1 MTSFIRRLVAAKSE
15 SDSIRRH
22 QLLVFTCFPSVV
34 KEEFDHD
41 VLRCFVQNVHIRPY
55 VPVHRPANLHLCP
68 MALFFSWWPCRF
80 HPLYSFLFLF
90 PLESSPSSTHSSL
103 LIHAPALTPFLLF
116 FRSSIYSLR
125 FFFYLIQVFPSWFTS
140 LFLFSSSLYACVCYL
155 LNISISLQTSSSSS
169 PFFFT
174 FLCVCVCLPHPIS
187 AVCRFRRFALLCST
201 QRMGCI
207 YHTISSNRKYNSNSD
222 GFPETNSR
230 RAAMLL
236 QLLYRGTYKTV
247 RACTE
252 PCKKKK
258 AGNMCAL
265 QCNQ

>member
-1 MTSFIRRLVAAKSE
+1 M
-15 SDSIRRH
+15 
-22 QLLVFTCFPSVV
+22 PSVACFYLFAFRR
-34 KEEFDHD
+34 KGRIRSRCITL
-41 VLRCFVQNVHIRPY
+41 LRPECAY
-55 VPVHRPANLHLCP
+55 TTLCSCP
-68 MALFFSWWPCRF
+68 PPSKSPSMSDGPILFSWWPCRF